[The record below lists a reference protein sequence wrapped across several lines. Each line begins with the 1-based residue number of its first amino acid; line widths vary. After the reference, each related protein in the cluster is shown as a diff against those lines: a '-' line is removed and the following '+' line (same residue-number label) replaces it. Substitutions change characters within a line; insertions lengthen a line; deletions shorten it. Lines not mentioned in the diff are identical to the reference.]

1 MKGIIYIIE
10 EQNRFE
16 KMRGQSLQ
24 VIYRKWDEEFGLGI
38 KVNQCY
44 LGLREEIRFE
54 CGEWYQI
61 G

>member
-1 MKGIIYIIE
+1 
-10 EQNRFE
+10 
-16 KMRGQSLQ
+16 
-24 VIYRKWDEEFGLGI
+24 VTYRKWDEEFGLGI

-44 LGLREEIRFE
+44 LGLREEIRPE